1 MRWTKLTFLVEFCR
15 NLLSVV
21 SGSLGTTELA
31 MKTCWALRWK
41 RAGLGILNRTYFPIS
56 SFSFFFFFFFFKR
69 KESLPGNIFLLTM
82 TRTVSAI
89 LRMKPKGSSFPQ
101 SLPFPFL
108 KRKESQPTY
117 LYWSP
122 WTVST
127 ILGMKP
133 KRYVT
138 QASLKEFVI
147 WLRLVFSNTI
157 PSFEPLR
164 KHL

>member
-15 NLLSVV
+15 NLLLVV

-41 RAGLGILNRTYFPIS
+41 RAGLGILNRTYFPNLVIFLFFFFLLKEKKVCQATYFYWSWLGLYPLFWGWSQRGLLSPIS
-56 SFSFFFFFFFFKR
+56 SFSFFKKKR
-69 KESLPGNIFLLTM
+69 KPTNISLLITLDCIHYSGHEAKEVCY
-82 TRTVSAI
+82 TV
-89 LRMKPKGSSFPQ
+89 
-101 SLPFPFL
+101 
-108 KRKESQPTY
+108 
-117 LYWSP
+117 
-122 WTVST
+122 
-127 ILGMKP
+127 
-133 KRYVT
+133 
-138 QASLKEFVI
+138 ASLKEFVI